1 MKKNRTEISDLS
13 KNYPEIVSHLAA
25 QYELWASDC
34 NILPCVKILHH
45 REQKNWGALE
55 QSSTSLERL
64 SAPPFGINRE
74 FLEAYH
80 FES

>member
-1 MKKNRTEISDLS
+1 MKKDRTEIIDLS

-34 NILPCVKILHH
+34 NVLPCVKILNH
-45 REQKNWGALE
+45 REQKKLESLGAVE
-55 QSSTSLERL
+55 HFPR
-64 SAPPFGINRE
+64 AVKCPPFGINRE